1 MFKKFWKE
9 ILLAA
14 VFTLVLFTLMDIF
27 GNFFISVPETGGVTL
42 SAGLMGFS
50 IIALF
55 LPPLVGCIP
64 SGYLIAKKTKD
75 IKAALFV
82 PALGAAIGGFV
93 LILFSAGALLLMT
106 DVAWQAQMNELADY
120 GVGFFATMSLADYKS
135 MVIAS
140 VVFGAIFIA
149 VLNFAIGLAGGF
161 VGSKLVKKK

>member
-14 VFTLVLFTLMDIF
+14 VFTLVLFTAMDF
-27 GNFFISVPETGGVTL
+27 VGNVFVPETPEDLTL
-42 SAGLMGFS
+42 SGGIMLFS

-82 PALGAAIGGFV
+82 PALGAAIGGLV
-93 LILFSAGALLLMT
+93 LMVYSAGALLFMT
-106 DVAWQAQMNELADY
+106 DAAWQLQMNELAEL
-120 GVGFFATMSLADYKS
+120 GVEFFANMSLADYKS

-140 VVFGAIFIA
+140 VVFGAVFIA
-149 VLNFAIGLAGGF
+149 VINFAIGLAGGF

>member
-9 ILLAA
+9 LLLAA
-14 VFTLVLFTLMDIF
+14 VFTFVLFALMDIL
-27 GNFFISVPETGGVTL
+27 GNFFVPATPEDLTL
-42 SAGLMGFS
+42 SAGLMVFS
-50 IIALF
+50 IIVLF
-55 LPPLVGCIP
+55 LPPIVGCIP

-82 PALGAAIGGFV
+82 PALGAAIGGLV
-93 LILFSAGALLLMT
+93 LMVFSAGALLLMT
-106 DVAWQAQMNELADY
+106 DAAWQLQMDELAEY

-140 VVFGAIFIA
+140 VVFGAVFVAI
-149 VLNFAIGLAGGF
+149 LNFAIGLAGGF

>member
-14 VFTLVLFTLMDIF
+14 VFTLVLFTLMDLV
-27 GNFFISVPETGGVTL
+27 GNLFAPSIETGELTL
-42 SAGLMGFS
+42 SAGLMAFS

-55 LPPLVGCIP
+55 LPALVGCIP

-75 IKAALFV
+75 IKAVIFA
-82 PALGAAIGGFV
+82 PALGAAIGGLV
-93 LILFSAGALLLMT
+93 LMLFSAGALLLMT
-106 DVAWQAQMNELADY
+106 DAAWQNQMNELADY
-120 GVGFFATMSLADYKS
+120 GVEFFATMSLANYKS